1 MFSVLRITVGNLN
14 AEVID
19 SLSKLSSDGKAS
31 HQNNRVTISVI
42 EDEMW
47 NNHLVRLDDILQ
59 KLEAIVCFDEAELDV
74 AIHWD
79 DYSSAVLTELR
90 IDSNELERL
99 AHSNINIVFS
109 LYGEPPLPQR

>member
-1 MFSVLRITVGNLN
+1 VFSVLRITAGNLS

-31 HQNNRVTISVI
+31 HQKDRVAISVI

-47 NNHLVRLDDILQ
+47 KNHLVRVDDILQ
-59 KLEAIVCFDEAELDV
+59 KLQAIVCFDEAELDV

-79 DYSSAVLTELR
+79 DYSSEVLTELR
-90 IDSNELERL
+90 IDSNELQRL

-109 LYGEPPLPQR
+109 LYGDPPLLQR